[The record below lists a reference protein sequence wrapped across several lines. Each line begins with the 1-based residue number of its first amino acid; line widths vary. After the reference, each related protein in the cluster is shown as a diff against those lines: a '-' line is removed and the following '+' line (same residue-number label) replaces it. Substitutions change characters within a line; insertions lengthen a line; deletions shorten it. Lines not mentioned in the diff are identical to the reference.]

1 MWNSIYIYIEKKS
14 TSRYSQFFLSLIA
27 FIESIFFPIP
37 PDVILI
43 PLIHFNKNKFFTS
56 VINCTLFSILGG
68 ALGYFLGLF
77 LFDSIKETFD
87 FSKQAL
93 FFNFYDQYGLIAIF
107 LGGFTP
113 IPYKIIAITSGYAK
127 FNFIFYFVI
136 IFISRLRFLI
146 IGYIVYQFGDYG
158 VRFIKKNKTIIFLII
173 PINYF
178 SYIFIVGSCLIQKI
192 YFS

>member
-14 TSRYSQFFLSLIA
+14 TSRYSQFFLSLVA

-43 PLIHFNKNKFFTS
+43 PVIHFNKNKFFKS

-68 ALGYFLGLF
+68 SMGYFLGFF
-77 LFDSIKETFD
+77 LFDLIKEFFD
-87 FSKQAL
+87 LGKQEL
-93 FFNFYDQYGLIAIF
+93 FFYFYDQYGLIAIF

-127 FNFIFYFVI
+127 FNFIFFLLLS
-136 IFISRLRFLI
+136 FLSRGLRFLI

-158 VRFIKKNKTIIFLII
+158 VQFIKKNKTIIFLLI
-173 PINYF
+173 PVL
-178 SYIFIVGSCLIQKI
+178 IVLVIYLLIGHA
-192 YFS
+192 

>member
-14 TSRYSQFFLSLIA
+14 TGRYSQFFLSLIA

-68 ALGYFLGLF
+68 AVGYFLGLF
-77 LFDSIKETFD
+77 LFDSVKEIFD
-87 FSKQAL
+87 LSKQTL

-127 FNFIFYFVI
+127 FNFIYFI
-136 IFISRLRFLI
+136 LLSFLSRGLRFLI
-146 IGYIVYQFGDYG
+146 IGYIVYKFGDYG
-158 VRFIKKNKTIIFLII
+158 VEFIKKNKTIIFLII
-173 PINYF
+173 P
-178 SYIFIVGSCLIQKI
+178 VLIILII
-192 YFS
+192 YLLLGHA

>member
-1 MWNSIYIYIEKKS
+1 MWNSFYLYIEKKS
-14 TSRYSQFFLSLIA
+14 TSRYSQFFLSVVA

-43 PLIHFNKNKFFTS
+43 PIIHFDKKKFLRS

-68 ALGYFLGLF
+68 AVGYFLGLF
-77 LFDSIKETFD
+77 LFDSIKGIFD
-87 FSKQAL
+87 LSKQEL

-127 FNFIFYFVI
+127 FNFIYFI
-136 IFISRLRFLI
+136 LLSFLSRGLRFLI
-146 IGYIVYQFGDYG
+146 IGYIVYRFGDYG
-158 VRFIKKNKTIIFLII
+158 VELIKKNKTIIFLII
-173 PINYF
+173 P
-178 SYIFIVGSCLIQKI
+178 VLIILII
-192 YFS
+192 YLLLGHA

>member
-14 TSRYSQFFLSLIA
+14 TNRYSQIFLSFVA

-43 PLIHFNKNKFFTS
+43 PLIHFNKNKFLTS

-77 LFDSIKETFD
+77 LFDLIKEIFD
-87 FSKQAL
+87 LSKQSL
-93 FFNFYDQYGLIAIF
+93 FLNFYDQYGLLAIF

-127 FNFIFYFVI
+127 FNFFS
-136 IFISRLRFLI
+136 FILLSALSRGMRFFLI
-146 IGYIVYQFGDYG
+146 GFIIKRYGDLGLIYLE
-158 VRFIKKNKTIIFLII
+158 KNKYMIFLII
-173 PINYF
+173 PI
-178 SYIFIVGSCLIQKI
+178 IIIGFIYLVIGHA
-192 YFS
+192 

>member
-1 MWNSIYIYIEKKS
+1 MWNSVYIYIEKKS

-77 LFDSIKETFD
+77 LFDSIKEIFD
-87 FSKQAL
+87 LSKQTL
-93 FFNFYDQYGLIAIF
+93 FFNFYDQYGLLAIF

-127 FNFIFYFVI
+127 FNFIYFI
-136 IFISRLRFLI
+136 LLSFLSRGLRFLI
-146 IGYIVYQFGDYG
+146 IGYIVYRFGDYG
-158 VRFIKKNKTIIFLII
+158 VEFIKKNKTIIFFII
-173 PINYF
+173 PI
-178 SYIFIVGSCLIQKI
+178 LIILII
-192 YFS
+192 YLLLGHD

>member
-1 MWNSIYIYIEKKS
+1 MWNSVYIYIEKKS

-77 LFDSIKETFD
+77 LFDSIKEIFD
-87 FSKQAL
+87 LSKQTL

-113 IPYKIIAITSGYAK
+113 IPYKVIAITSGYAK
-127 FNFIFYFVI
+127 FNFIYFI
-136 IFISRLRFLI
+136 LLSFLSRGLRFLI
-146 IGYIVYQFGDYG
+146 IGYIVYRFGDYG
-158 VRFIKKNKTIIFLII
+158 VEFIKKNKTIIFFII
-173 PINYF
+173 PI
-178 SYIFIVGSCLIQKI
+178 LIILII
-192 YFS
+192 YLLLGHD

>member
-1 MWNSIYIYIEKKS
+1 MWNSVYIYIEKKS

-77 LFDSIKETFD
+77 LFDSIKEIFD
-87 FSKQAL
+87 LSKQTL

-127 FNFIFYFVI
+127 FNFIYFI
-136 IFISRLRFLI
+136 LLSFLSRGLRFLI
-146 IGYIVYQFGDYG
+146 IGYIVYRFGDYG
-158 VRFIKKNKTIIFLII
+158 VEFIKKNKTIIFFII
-173 PINYF
+173 PI
-178 SYIFIVGSCLIQKI
+178 LIILII
-192 YFS
+192 YLLLGHD

>member
-1 MWNSIYIYIEKKS
+1 MWNGIYIYIEKKS
-14 TSRYSQFFLSLIA
+14 TSRYSQFFLSIVA

-43 PLIHFNKNKFFTS
+43 PLIHFNKKKLFRS

-68 ALGYFLGLF
+68 AVGYFLGLF
-77 LFDSIKETFD
+77 LFDSIKGIVD
-87 FSKQAL
+87 LSKQEL

-127 FNFIFYFVI
+127 FNFIFFLLLS
-136 IFISRLRFLI
+136 FLSRGLRFLI

-158 VRFIKKNKTIIFLII
+158 IKFIKKNKTILFLII
-173 PINYF
+173 PIL
-178 SYIFIVGSCLIQKI
+178 IFLVIFLLIGHD
-192 YFS
+192 

>member
-14 TSRYSQFFLSLIA
+14 TGRYSQFFLSLIA
-27 FIESIFFPIP
+27 FVESIFFPIP

-56 VINCTLFSILGG
+56 VLNCTLFSILGG
-68 ALGYFLGLF
+68 AVGYFLGLF
-77 LFDSIKETFD
+77 LFDSINEIFD
-87 FSKQAL
+87 LSKQAL

-127 FNFIFYFVI
+127 FNFIYFI
-136 IFISRLRFLI
+136 LLSFLSRGLRFLI
-146 IGYIVYQFGDYG
+146 IGYIVYIFGDYG
-158 VRFIKKNKTIIFLII
+158 VEFIKKNKTIIFLII
-173 PINYF
+173 P
-178 SYIFIVGSCLIQKI
+178 VLIILII
-192 YFS
+192 YLLLGHA

>member
-1 MWNSIYIYIEKKS
+1 MWNNIYIYIEKKS
-14 TSRYSQFFLSLIA
+14 TSRYSQFFLSLVA
-27 FIESIFFPIP
+27 FIESVFFPIP

-43 PLIHFNKNKFFTS
+43 PLIHFNKRKFLTS

-68 ALGYFLGLF
+68 AAGYFLGLF
-77 LFDSIKETFD
+77 LFDSIKGVFD
-87 FSKQAL
+87 FSKQEL

-127 FNFIFYFVI
+127 FNFIYF
-136 IFISRLRFLI
+136 IFLSFLSRGLRFLI

-158 VRFIKKNKTIIFLII
+158 VKFIKKNKIIIFLII
-173 PINYF
+173 PVLI
-178 SYIFIVGSCLIQKI
+178 ILFIYLLVSHA
-192 YFS
+192 

>member
-1 MWNSIYIYIEKKS
+1 MWNGIYIYIEKKS

-77 LFDSIKETFD
+77 LFDSIKEIFD
-87 FSKQAL
+87 LSKQAL

-127 FNFIFYFVI
+127 FNFIYFI
-136 IFISRLRFLI
+136 LLSLLSRGLRFLI
-146 IGYIVYQFGDYG
+146 IGYIVYRFGDYG
-158 VRFIKKNKTIIFLII
+158 VELIKKNKTIIFLII
-173 PINYF
+173 P
-178 SYIFIVGSCLIQKI
+178 VLIILII
-192 YFS
+192 YLLLGHA

>member
-14 TSRYSQFFLSLIA
+14 TSRYSQFFLSAVA

-37 PDVILI
+37 PDVILV
-43 PLIHFNKNKFFTS
+43 PLIHFDKKKFLRS

-68 ALGYFLGLF
+68 AVGYFLGLF
-77 LFDSIKETFD
+77 LFDSVKEIFD
-87 FSKQAL
+87 LNKQEL
-93 FFNFYDQYGLIAIF
+93 FFSFYDQYGLIAIF

-127 FNFIFYFVI
+127 FNFIYFI
-136 IFISRLRFLI
+136 LLSFLSRGLRFLI

-158 VRFIKKNKTIIFLII
+158 IRFIKKNKIIIFLVIPVII
-173 PINYF
+173 L
-178 SYIFIVGSCLIQKI
+178 LIYLLI
-192 YFS
+192 GHA

>member
-1 MWNSIYIYIEKKS
+1 MWNSVYIYIEKKS

-77 LFDSIKETFD
+77 LFDSIKEIFD
-87 FSKQAL
+87 LSKQAL
-93 FFNFYDQYGLIAIF
+93 FFSFYDQYGLIAIF

-127 FNFIFYFVI
+127 FNFIYFI
-136 IFISRLRFLI
+136 LLSFLSRGLRFLI
-146 IGYIVYQFGDYG
+146 IGYIVYRFGDYG
-158 VRFIKKNKTIIFLII
+158 VEFIKKNKTIIFFII
-173 PINYF
+173 PI
-178 SYIFIVGSCLIQKI
+178 LIILII
-192 YFS
+192 YLLLGHD

>member
-1 MWNSIYIYIEKKS
+1 MWNSVYIYIEKKS

-77 LFDSIKETFD
+77 LFDSIKEIFD
-87 FSKQAL
+87 LSKQTL

-127 FNFIFYFVI
+127 FNFIYFI
-136 IFISRLRFLI
+136 LLSFLSRGLRFLI
-146 IGYIVYQFGDYG
+146 IGYIVYRFGDYG
-158 VRFIKKNKTIIFLII
+158 VEFIKKNKTIIFLII
-173 PINYF
+173 PILIILI
-178 SYIFIVGSCLIQKI
+178 IFIGGS
-192 YFS
+192 

>member
-14 TSRYSQFFLSLIA
+14 TNRYSQFFLSLIA

-43 PLIHFNKNKFFTS
+43 PLIHFNKKKFFTS

-68 ALGYFLGLF
+68 AVGYFLGLF
-77 LFDSIKETFD
+77 LFDSIKEIFD
-87 FSKQAL
+87 LSKQEL
-93 FFNFYDQYGLIAIF
+93 FFNFYEQYGLIAIF

-127 FNFIFYFVI
+127 FNFIYFI
-136 IFISRLRFLI
+136 LLSFLSRGLRFLI

-158 VRFIKKNKTIIFLII
+158 IKFIKKNKTILFLII
-173 PINYF
+173 PILIILV
-178 SYIFIVGSCLIQKI
+178 IFLLIGHD
-192 YFS
+192 

>member
-1 MWNSIYIYIEKKS
+1 MKKN
-14 TSRYSQFFLSLIA
+14 QLAAIHNFFYLLVA

-43 PLIHFNKNKFFTS
+43 PLIHFDKKKFLRS

-68 ALGYFLGLF
+68 AVGYFLGLF
-77 LFDSIKETFD
+77 LFDSIKGIFD
-87 FSKQAL
+87 LSKQEL

-127 FNFIFYFVI
+127 FNFIFFLLLS
-136 IFISRLRFLI
+136 FLSRGLRFLI

-158 VRFIKKNKTIIFLII
+158 IKFIKKNKTILFLII
-173 PINYF
+173 PI
-178 SYIFIVGSCLIQKI
+178 LIILVI
-192 YFS
+192 YLLIGHD

>member
-1 MWNSIYIYIEKKS
+1 MWNSIYIYIGKKS
-14 TSRYSQFFLSLIA
+14 TSRYSQFFLSVIA

-43 PLIHFNKNKFFTS
+43 PLIHFDKKKIFRS

-68 ALGYFLGLF
+68 TVGYFLGLF
-77 LFDSIKETFD
+77 LFDSIKGIFD
-87 FSKQAL
+87 LSKQEL

-127 FNFIFYFVI
+127 FNFIFFLLLSLL
-136 IFISRLRFLI
+136 SRGLRFLI
-146 IGYIVYQFGDYG
+146 IGFIVYQFGDYG
-158 VRFIKKNKTIIFLII
+158 IKFIKKNKTILFLII
-173 PINYF
+173 PI
-178 SYIFIVGSCLIQKI
+178 FIILVFYLLIGHD
-192 YFS
+192 